1 MRPLSRLYFYL
12 FTILSSAGYYAF
24 GYLIEREQ
32 SLILTG
38 LFGLLFCVIYFVN
51 HRLSTN
57 QIFWSGLIFR
67 FLFIFSIPILS
78 QDFYRFI
85 WDGLLLNNGW
95 SPYAFSPNE
104 FMTNNLVVEN
114 PIFEI
119 LHSKMGE
126 LSAQHYSNYPPLNQ
140 LGFSLATYWFPNS
153 IFGSILLMRLLIIL
167 ADLGVFFVGKSLL
180 NHLGLPIERIGWYFL
195 NPLIIIELTGNLHWE
210 GVMLIFFL
218 LGVWLLIN
226 NRVIGAAITFGLSVL
241 TKLIPLLFLAVFI
254 RHQTI
259 KRNLLMGVS
268 GVTFCVLFSLPFFF
282 SVGLEN
288 YLNTL
293 QLWFKNFEF
302 NGSIY
307 YIIRWIG
314 YQVKGYNIIRQLGE
328 ITPFIILFAVFA
340 FSFFRSKKKLDQVF
354 ESMLLLLAFYY
365 FIASIVHPWY
375 VITLVSLSLFTR
387 YRFALVWSALV
398 PVSYVTYGNPNF
410 SENYLLI
417 GLEYSLVYGVLLYEL
432 VRKETLFKHLQ

>member
-1 MRPLSRLYFYL
+1 
-12 FTILSSAGYYAF
+12 
-24 GYLIEREQ
+24 
-32 SLILTG
+32 
-38 LFGLLFCVIYFVN
+38 
-51 HRLSTN
+51 
-57 QIFWSGLIFR
+57 
-67 FLFIFSIPILS
+67 
-78 QDFYRFI
+78 
-85 WDGLLLNNGW
+85 
-95 SPYAFSPNE
+95 
-104 FMTNNLVVEN
+104 
-114 PIFEI
+114 
-119 LHSKMGE
+119 
-126 LSAQHYSNYPPLNQ
+126 
-140 LGFSLATYWFPNS
+140 
-153 IFGSILLMRLLIIL
+153 
-167 ADLGVFFVGKSLL
+167 
-180 NHLGLPIERIGWYFL
+180 
-195 NPLIIIELTGNLHWE
+195 
-210 GVMLIFFL
+210 MLIFFL